1 MSLQTDKFSSEDV
14 EGTVN
19 KAVAAITA
27 FRDEPT
33 RDAAIAADLALAYM
47 RLALGNRFDELG
59 YFVTAEREIRRFLEG
74 LEKKGETELI

>member
-1 MSLQTDKFSSEDV
+1 MNDKFSPEDV

-47 RLALGNRFDELG
+47 RLALGNSNFDSLG
-59 YFVTAEREIRRFLEG
+59 YFVTAEREIRRFVDG